1 MRKAYKRSLAKY
13 HPDKATTQGA
23 SVEGVR
29 AQRYSGPPIWL
40 VFGFVA
46 SGDCANTLS
55 QWLENSASDLRLVSQ
70 AVRAE
75 EIYKLLQNR
84 FSTWE
89 EEQARRGAAAT
100 YRGW

>member
-1 MRKAYKRSLAKY
+1 MCNTN
-13 HPDKATTQGA
+13 P
-23 SVEGVR
+23 
-29 AQRYSGPPIWL
+29 
-40 VFGFVA
+40 
-46 SGDCANTLS
+46 NTLGS
-55 QWLENSASDLRLVSQ
+55 VQLIVGLVPQ

-89 EEQARRGAAAT
+89 EEQARRGAAAA

>member
-1 MRKAYKRSLAKY
+1 MPTWLLAL
-13 HPDKATTQGA
+13 A
-23 SVEGVR
+23 SRLWRLCNTNPSRLGSVR
-29 AQRYSGPPIWL
+29 LIVGL
-40 VFGFVA
+40 VP
-46 SGDCANTLS
+46 
-55 QWLENSASDLRLVSQ
+55 Q

-89 EEQARRGAAAT
+89 EEQARRGAAAAA

>member
-1 MRKAYKRSLAKY
+1 MYEPNATLARPSGLSLASL
-13 HPDKATTQGA
+13 PLAIVQT
-23 SVEGVR
+23 
-29 AQRYSGPPIWL
+29 PCL
-40 VFGFVA
+40 
-46 SGDCANTLS
+46 

>member
-1 MRKAYKRSLAKY
+1 MSRVYEPNATLARPSGVSLASL
-13 HPDKATTQGA
+13 PLAIVQTPCNGLRIQ
-23 SVEGVR
+23 
-29 AQRYSGPPIWL
+29 
-40 VFGFVA
+40 
-46 SGDCANTLS
+46 
-55 QWLENSASDLRLVSQ
+55 SDLRLVSQ

>member
-1 MRKAYKRSLAKY
+1 MIVQHYSGLAHLVACSGFSSLALVQ
-13 HPDKATTQGA
+13 HEPEQTW
-23 SVEGVR
+23 
-29 AQRYSGPPIWL
+29 QRSTDRWL
-40 VFGFVA
+40 GF
-46 SGDCANTLS
+46 
-55 QWLENSASDLRLVSQ
+55 RQ

-89 EEQARRGAAAT
+89 EEQARRGAAAA

>member
-1 MRKAYKRSLAKY
+1 MQTPCL
-13 HPDKATTQGA
+13 
-23 SVEGVR
+23 
-29 AQRYSGPPIWL
+29 
-40 VFGFVA
+40 
-46 SGDCANTLS
+46 